1 MVRVRRPARL
11 LGRRGQ
17 RGQGLTE
24 FALVAPI
31 FLAMIF
37 GIVDLGRVVWANNSL
52 AGAAREAARYASVH
66 GGSVTT
72 ACPSGPMP
80 TGVVPPAASV
90 SCPFPSPS
98 KRAVMDVVRAHAV
111 AGGAPLVVQVCYG
124 LNCTGTTDTGS
135 NKRGS
140 PVTVRVTGTIDLVTT
155 SLLGLGAF
163 TVSGSS
169 TMLVNH

>member
-1 MVRVRRPARL
+1 MLRMRPARP
-11 LGRRGQ
+11 GNRRSQ

-66 GGSVTT
+66 GGSLTT
-72 ACPSGPMP
+72 ACPAGPMP
-80 TGVVPPAASV
+80 TGVVAPSASA

-98 KRAVMDVVRAHAV
+98 KRAVIDVARGQAI
-111 AGGAPLVVQVCYG
+111 AGGAPLVVEVCYG
-124 LNCTGTTDTGS
+124 TGCTGSTDTGS

-140 PVTVRVTGTIDLVTT
+140 PVTVRVTGTVDLITT
-155 SLLGLGAF
+155 SLLGLGSF

>member
-1 MVRVRRPARL
+1 MRPARPT
-11 LGRRGQ
+11 GRRAQ

-66 GGSVTT
+66 GGSLTT

-80 TGVVPPAASV
+80 TGVVAPAASA

-98 KRAVMDVVRAHAV
+98 KQAVINVARNQAI
-111 AGGAPLVVQVCYG
+111 AGGSPVVVTVCYG
-124 LNCTGTTDTGS
+124 TSCTGSTDTGS

-140 PVTVRVTGTIDLVTT
+140 PVTVRVTGTVDLITT
-155 SLLGLGAF
+155 SLLGLGPF